1 MCIPINTISTSS
13 TIQTISS
20 NNTINTCNTRN
31 TVTTTSTIKHTGLT
45 IKPMASHRQ
54 HIEQDGTR
62 Q

>member
-1 MCIPINTISTSS
+1 MNINSTNS
-13 TIQTISS
+13 TIHTISS
-20 NNTINTCNTRN
+20 NNTISTCNTRN